1 LTGISLF
8 DVPSR
13 TIDDRNVDL
22 NDESNEGLNDDRTN
36 NTEIIDISD

>member
-13 TIDDRNVDL
+13 QIDDRNVDL
-22 NDESNEGLNDDRTN
+22 NDESNGGLNDDRTN
-36 NTEIIDISD
+36 DAEVIDISD